1 MSRQTWNTSLSTDT
15 PGNTHTFRDRSACRI
30 SQESGQEYPIT
41 GKKNIQN
48 LAQLGRMKELQLGR
62 MKELG
67 VGNSSVSRTGPALG
81 GWGS

>member
-15 PGNTHTFRDRSACRI
+15 PGNTHTFRDRSACRL

-48 LAQLGRMKELQLGR
+48 LAQLGRMKEL
-62 MKELG
+62 G